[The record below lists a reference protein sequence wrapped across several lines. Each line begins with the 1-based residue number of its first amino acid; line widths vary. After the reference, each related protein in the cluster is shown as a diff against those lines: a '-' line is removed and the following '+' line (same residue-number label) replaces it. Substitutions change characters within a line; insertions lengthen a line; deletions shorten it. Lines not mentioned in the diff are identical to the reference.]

1 MTTHLTQQNN
11 RHFGLGKK
19 LALMTLCSLSLMANP
34 YESNKEEL
42 DAVIKTGEE
51 VSKALLQTLG
61 GNLKKE
67 MEAGGPMAAAAFCT
81 TKAYTLTE
89 SVDNKYGSDI
99 HVKRISLK
107 ERNPA
112 NKAEGDEKAILESL
126 DNLQKNGA
134 VLPPYMVERVNKDTY
149 KFYKPLV
156 INKQVCLKCHGDIGE
171 NPKLSQYLAD
181 TYPHDKA
188 TGYKMGDL
196 RGAVVVT
203 IKK

>member
-1 MTTHLTQQNN
+1 MTTQNMHN
-11 RHFGLGKK
+11 RNLHIGLGKK
-19 LALMTLCSLSLMANP
+19 MALITFCTLSLSANP
-34 YESNKEEL
+34 YESNQEEL
-42 DAVIKTGEE
+42 DAVIKTGQE
-51 VSKALLQTLG
+51 VSKSLLQTLG

-67 MEAGGPMAAAAFCT
+67 MKAGGPMAAAAFCT

-89 SVDNKYGSDI
+89 SVDNQYGPDV

-171 NPKLSQYLAD
+171 NPKLSQYLTD

-188 TGYKMGDL
+188 TGYKIGDL